1 MARSFLLFL
10 KKNCRISR
18 SSGSRQ
24 ERTGQEQK
32 EENLNILLKI
42 EQSLDTIGKS
52 GLDCR
57 GGAESDNVGPTTAIL
72 SSLSEKL
79 DTIQAGL
86 DIHKWETKTF
96 LLVFIQ
102 IKVNTEDEY

>member
-1 MARSFLLFL
+1 M
-10 KKNCRISR
+10 
-18 SSGSRQ
+18 
-24 ERTGQEQK
+24 
-32 EENLNILLKI
+32 LKI

-57 GGAESDNVGPTTAIL
+57 GGAVSDNVGPTTAIL